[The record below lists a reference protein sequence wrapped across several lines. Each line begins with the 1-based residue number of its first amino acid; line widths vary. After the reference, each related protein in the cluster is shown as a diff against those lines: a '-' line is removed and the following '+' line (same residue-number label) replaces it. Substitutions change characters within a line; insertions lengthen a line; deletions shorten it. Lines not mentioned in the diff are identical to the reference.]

1 MMNMSQW
8 IKFIKD
14 ILREENTLFR
24 YTNSLKEAGT
34 YQIALD
40 DGSSKSIYLVNKNGR
55 IQIMLH
61 QVQITENGTVKVKCR
76 LYDTM
81 IEPTTTIEKHIRM
94 FIHGQFV
101 SKFNLSNSNLS
112 NLTHQNL
119 IYQT

>member
-8 IKFIKD
+8 IKFVKD

-76 LYDTM
+76 LYDT
-81 IEPTTTIEKHIRM
+81 ILEQNTTIEKHIRM

-101 SKFNLSNSNLS
+101 SKFSLSMV
-112 NLTHQNL
+112 
-119 IYQT
+119 

>member
-8 IKFIKD
+8 IKFVKD

-61 QVQITENGTVKVKCR
+61 QVQITENGTVNVKCR
-76 LYDTM
+76 LYDT
-81 IEPTTTIEKHIRM
+81 ILEPTTTIEKHIRM

-101 SKFNLSNSNLS
+101 SKFNLSMV
-112 NLTHQNL
+112 
-119 IYQT
+119 

>member
-8 IKFIKD
+8 IKFVKD

-40 DGSSKSIYLVNKNGR
+40 DGSSKSIYLVNKDKR

-61 QVQITENGTVKVKCR
+61 QVQITEKGTVKVKCR
-76 LYDTM
+76 LYDT
-81 IEPTTTIEKHIRM
+81 ILEPNTTIEKHIRM

-101 SKFNLSNSNLS
+101 SKFNLSMV
-112 NLTHQNL
+112 
-119 IYQT
+119 

>member
-8 IKFIKD
+8 IKFVKD

-76 LYDTM
+76 LYDT
-81 IEPTTTIEKHIRM
+81 ILEPNTTIEKHIRM
-94 FIHGQFV
+94 FIHDQFI
-101 SKFNLSNSNLS
+101 SKFNLSMV
-112 NLTHQNL
+112 
-119 IYQT
+119 

>member
-8 IKFIKD
+8 IKFVKD
-14 ILREENTLFR
+14 ILRQENTLFR

-76 LYDTM
+76 LYDTI
-81 IEPTTTIEKHIRM
+81 IEPTKTIEKNIRM

-101 SKFNLSNSNLS
+101 SKFNLSMV
-112 NLTHQNL
+112 
-119 IYQT
+119 

>member
-8 IKFIKD
+8 IKFVKD

-76 LYDTM
+76 LYDT
-81 IEPTTTIEKHIRM
+81 ILEPTTTIEKHIRM
-94 FIHGQFV
+94 FIHCQFV
-101 SKFNLSNSNLS
+101 SKFNLSMV
-112 NLTHQNL
+112 
-119 IYQT
+119 

>member
-1 MMNMSQW
+1 MNMSQW
-8 IKFIKD
+8 IKFVKD

-34 YQIALD
+34 YQICLD
-40 DGSSKSIYLVNKNGR
+40 DGSSKSIYVVNKNGR

-76 LYDTM
+76 LYDT
-81 IEPTTTIEKHIRM
+81 ILEPTMTIEKHIRM

-101 SKFNLSNSNLS
+101 SKFNLSMV
-112 NLTHQNL
+112 
-119 IYQT
+119 